1 MSDRLDNLPE
11 NALETTLHQAELL
24 ANELKNKQLVS
35 GGNIRF
41 FMNELPG
48 QYDWQGALVPGG
60 QYVGAGKKIYRL
72 TATAQNMENLFADCI
87 LEIYTDDGK
96 MFTFREYLQNIQ
108 ANVEP
113 KFYPV
118 LYEEP
123 VAIADSNKK
132 VWVVGLTGLAGQLA
146 KIKTYVLASDT
157 VDITMVEI

>member
-1 MSDRLDNLPE
+1 MSERLDNLPE
-11 NALETTLHQAELL
+11 NALENTLTQAEQL
-24 ANELKNKQLVS
+24 ANELKSRQLVS

-41 FMNELPG
+41 FMNEIPG

-60 QYVGAGKKIYRL
+60 QFVGAGKKIYRL
-72 TATAQNMENLFADCI
+72 TATAQHMENLFADCI
-87 LEIYTDDGK
+87 LEIYTSDGK
-96 MFTFREYLQNIQ
+96 MFTFKEYLQNLPSTQ
-108 ANVEP
+108 P
-113 KFYPV
+113 QFHPV